1 MIPAWNSSA
10 VLPPVRPGQPGHS
23 PDRSPYSAS
32 LSEVVQRFATSP
44 ERIVIL
50 RGLLAYRNELTR
62 VGITDGFQWLDGSFM
77 EHKELL
83 LNQPPND
90 VDVVTF
96 FNLPAGITN
105 QQTFVAQN
113 PDLFYTDQSKRR
125 FHVDA
130 YAMLIG
136 SALEISDVQQ
146 ISYWYSMWSHRRNG
160 LWKGFVRVDISTDQD
175 QIAGAVLDQI
185 EREQQSL

>member
-10 VLPPVRPGQPGHS
+10 VLPPVRPGQPGNS

-44 ERIVIL
+44 QRIAIL
-50 RGLLAYRNELTR
+50 SGLLDYRIELTHA
-62 VGITDGFQWLDGSFM
+62 GITDGFQWLDGSFM

-83 LNQPPND
+83 LNEPPND

-96 FNLPAGITN
+96 FNLPAGITD
-105 QQTFVAQN
+105 QKTFVTQN
-113 PDLFYTDQSKRR
+113 PDLFYPDRSKLR

-130 YAMLIG
+130 YAMLMG
-136 SALEISDVQQ
+136 NVLEVSDVQQ
-146 ISYWYSMWSHRRNG
+146 ISYWYSMWSHQRNG
-160 LWKGFVRVDISTDQD
+160 LWKGFVRVDISPKED
-175 QIAGAVLDQI
+175 QIAVAELKQI
-185 EREQQSL
+185 AREQQSL

>member
-23 PDRSPYSAS
+23 PDRSPYSAT
-32 LSEVVQRFATSP
+32 LSEILQRFATSP
-44 ERIVIL
+44 ERIAIL

-83 LNQPPND
+83 MNQPPND

-96 FNLPAGITN
+96 FNLPAGITD
-105 QQTFVAQN
+105 QQIFVSQI
-113 PDLFYTDQSKRR
+113 PDLFYPDRSKLR

-130 YAMLIG
+130 YAMLLG
-136 SALEISDVQQ
+136 NVLDVSDIQQ
-146 ISYWYSMWSHRRNG
+146 ISYWYSMWSHRKNG
-160 LWKGFVRVDISTDQD
+160 LWKGFVRVDISPDED
-175 QIAGAVLDQI
+175 QIALAVLNQI
-185 EREQQSL
+185 EQEQQSL

>member
-32 LSEVVQRFATSP
+32 FAEVVQRFATSR

-50 RGLLAYRNELTR
+50 RGLLAYRYELAR

-77 EHKELL
+77 EYKELL
-83 LNQPPND
+83 MNQPPND

-96 FNLPAGITN
+96 FSLPAGITDE
-105 QQTFVAQN
+105 QTFVARN
-113 PDLFYTDQSKRR
+113 PDLFYPDRSKLR

-136 SALEISDVQQ
+136 NALDISDVHQ

-160 LWKGFVRVDISTDQD
+160 LWKGFVRVDISPSED
-175 QIAGAVLDQI
+175 QIAEALLDQI
-185 EREQQSL
+185 EREQQRP

>member
-23 PDRSPYSAS
+23 PDRSPYSAT
-32 LSEVVQRFATSP
+32 LSEILQRFATSP
-44 ERIVIL
+44 ERIAIL

-83 LNQPPND
+83 MNQPPND

-96 FNLPAGITN
+96 FNLPAGITD
-105 QQTFVAQN
+105 QQIFVSQN
-113 PDLFYTDQSKRR
+113 PDLFYPDRSKLR

-130 YAMLIG
+130 YAMLLG
-136 SALEISDVQQ
+136 NVLDVSDIQQ
-146 ISYWYSMWSHRRNG
+146 ISYWYSMWSHRKNG
-160 LWKGFVRVDISTDQD
+160 LWKGFVRVDISPDED
-175 QIAGAVLDQI
+175 QIALAVLNQI
-185 EREQQSL
+185 EQEQQSL